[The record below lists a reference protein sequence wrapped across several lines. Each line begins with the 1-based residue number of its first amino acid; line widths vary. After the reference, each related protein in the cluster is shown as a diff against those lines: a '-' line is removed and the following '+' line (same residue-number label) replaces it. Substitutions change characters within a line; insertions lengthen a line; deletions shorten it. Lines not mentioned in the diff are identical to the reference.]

1 MIILGSIVGVSVL
14 LAAFVKRE
22 VLAKCF
28 GVSRNIINQK
38 VEKKLDS
45 VVDIKREGQEIIKQL
60 QKQEQDIK
68 QRVEEAVQQVKGAE
82 AEVRLL
88 EANVKDYENVA
99 TLATKKGNEKDAI
112 EALQIVESKELLIAS
127 HKETVAIL
135 QPIITDQLKFCRSLE
150 AQRIKLNAEIT
161 QMDIREKTY
170 KYAATMVGGETNTT
184 FNIQELRD
192 RVLKAQTLLETKQ
205 FMQNELGSG
214 NAEKLK
220 DKYSNVATLS
230 VQERYKQLQAKVG
243 NVVSEQ

>member
-28 GVSRNIINQK
+28 GVSRNIITEK

-82 AEVRLL
+82 SEIRVL

-127 HKETVAIL
+127 HKETVSIL
-135 QPIITDQLKFCRSLE
+135 QPIITDQLNFCRSLE

>member
-1 MIILGSIVGVSVL
+1 MIILGSIVSAAVL

-28 GVSRNIINQK
+28 GVSRNIITEK

-82 AEVRLL
+82 SEIRVL

-135 QPIITDQLKFCRSLE
+135 QPIITDQLNFCRSLE

-161 QMDIREKTY
+161 QMDIREKAY
-170 KYAATMVGGETNTT
+170 KAAATMVGGETNTT
-184 FNIQELRD
+184 FNIQELRE
-192 RVLKAQTLLETKQ
+192 RVLNAQTLLETKQ

>member
-1 MIILGSIVGVSVL
+1 MIILGSIVGAAVL

-22 VLAKCF
+22 VLTKCF
-28 GVSRNIINQK
+28 GVSRNIITEK

-88 EANVKDYENVA
+88 QANVKDYENVA

-127 HKETVAIL
+127 HKETVSIL
-135 QPIITDQLKFCRSLE
+135 QPIITDQLNFCRSLE

-161 QMDIREKTY
+161 QMDIREKAY

-184 FNIQELRD
+184 FNIQELRE

>member
-1 MIILGSIVGVSVL
+1 MIILGSIVGAAVL

-28 GVSRNIINQK
+28 GVSRNIITEK

-45 VVDIKREGQEIIKQL
+45 VVDIKREGQEIIEQL
-60 QKQEQDIK
+60 QKQESEIK
-68 QRVEEAVQQVKGAE
+68 RSIEDSVQEVKLAE
-82 AEVRLL
+82 SNIKVLKSE
-88 EANVKDYENVA
+88 VKDYEEA
-99 TLATKKGNEKDAI
+99 AIRATKKGDESDALKI
-112 EALQIVESKELLIAS
+112 LTILETKEGSIKNFQFTIDL
-127 HKETVAIL
+127 L
-135 QPIITDQLKFCRSLE
+135 QPIITEQLNFCRNIES
-150 AQRIKLNAEIT
+150 QRIKLNAEIM
-161 QMDIREKTY
+161 QMDMREKAY
-170 KYAATMVGGETNTT
+170 KLAATMVGGDTNTT

-205 FMQNELGSG
+205 FMHNELGSG